1 MPGEPCGGG
10 CCRMIS
16 YEEARREG
24 RSRLR
29 CKNKAIRGR
38 AWTVRSLPFSDV
50 PRVVILLSEVLVDAT
65 SSTPVSP
72 LMDGHS
78 TAGTS
83 MIDRPTDAML
93 TLTLPDGSE
102 R

>member
-1 MPGEPCGGG
+1 
-10 CCRMIS
+10 MIS

-50 PRVVILLSEVLVDAT
+50 PRVVILLSEVLVDAA
-65 SSTPVSP
+65 SQPVFFLLCRRSW
-72 LMDGHS
+72 MV
-78 TAGTS
+78 T
-83 MIDRPTDAML
+83 R
-93 TLTLPDGSE
+93 LPE
-102 R
+102 PQ